1 MKLLTLLSVILFCGG
16 SAAFA
21 QDAAAP
27 AAPQPAATPIP
38 PTATSTPED
47 LQKLFIEKINGF
59 KNRDYKAFL
68 ANSDEAL
75 TSAATEVAF
84 GEACD
89 QWNPRLSSGFEASY
103 MGTLKK
109 DDYKV
114 SYWKVVCKNEGDD
127 LTVIMSVKDGKVG
140 GFFIN

>member
-1 MKLLTLLSVILFCGG
+1 MKIIALLSVVLLCGG

-21 QDAAAP
+21 QDTAAP
-27 AAPQPAATPIP
+27 AAQPAATPIP
-38 PTATSTPED
+38 PTVTSTPED

-59 KNRDYKAFL
+59 KNRDYTAFI

-89 QWNPRLSSGFEASY
+89 QWTPRLTPGFEASY

-109 DDYKV
+109 DDYQV
-114 SYWKVVCKNEGDD
+114 SYWKVVSADKGDD